1 MMASKTLEIDQILS
15 LLAEAPQRIAAATG
29 ALAPAQLR
37 AAPEPEAWSANEVL
51 AHLRSC
57 ADVWGDAIRTIAAG
71 ERTTIRAVNP
81 RTWIR
86 STNYL
91 ALEFHPS
98 FDTFAA
104 QRAGLLAFLGALPAE
119 AWMRSATVTG
129 AGKPLE
135 RTVRFYAVWLAEH
148 ERAHVREIERIA
160 RAGG

>member
-1 MMASKTLEIDQILS
+1 MASKTLEIDQILS

-29 ALAPAQLR
+29 ELAPAQLR
-37 AAPEPEAWSANEVL
+37 AAPEPDAWSANEVL

-71 ERTTIRAVNP
+71 ERPTIRAVNP

-91 ALEFHPS
+91 EMEFHPS
-98 FDTFAA
+98 FDAYAA
-104 QRAGLLAFLGALPAE
+104 QRSGLLAFLRALPAE
-119 AWMRSATVTG
+119 AWARSATVTG

-135 RTVRFYAVWLAEH
+135 RTVRFYAAWLAEH

-160 RAGG
+160 RAGR